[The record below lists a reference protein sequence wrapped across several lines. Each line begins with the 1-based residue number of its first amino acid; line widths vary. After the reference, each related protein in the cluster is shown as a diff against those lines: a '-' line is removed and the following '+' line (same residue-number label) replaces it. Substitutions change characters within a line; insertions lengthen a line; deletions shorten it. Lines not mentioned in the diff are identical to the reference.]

1 MKKISIFAVA
11 LGLLMVVA
19 AAQPA
24 FAVCSNARLM
34 SSGYI
39 YTPGTVYEYAVSGD
53 TVTDMFA
60 GTFWALGEGDPALGV
75 GADSGSFPAL
85 EWLYNFGDYGY
96 AAFIG
101 GAPWATDARVD
112 GCIDATPSTCT
123 AIQLTDVN
131 PETGEPVFALL
142 TAEQDTAKN
151 YSFFDGRIDLAPLP
165 PVSIA
170 NSTRVGETGVIVDVA
185 AIDAAAF
192 DAGLYLDPNCTGA
205 AGGGVGIET
214 VVPGVAWF
222 AQVLPRG
229 AQPPTNLNIAT
240 GGWMSTGV
248 NSLFGE
254 AAALNIPCTGDSDI
268 YVSFAFLNESNIP
281 ADTVTGPG
289 TRTECGANVA
299 EPELRTKPAN
309 TQESKPR
316 TRKR

>member
-11 LGLLMVVA
+11 LGLLAVV

-24 FAVCSNARLM
+24 LAVCSNARLM
-34 SSGYI
+34 TSGYI
-39 YTPGTVYEYAVSGD
+39 YTPGTTYEYAVSGD

-96 AAFIG
+96 AAFVG
-101 GAPWATDARVD
+101 GAPWTSDARVD

-123 AIQLTDVN
+123 AMQLTDIN
-131 PETGEPVFALL
+131 PESGEPVFALL
-142 TAEQDTAKN
+142 TAEKN
-151 YSFFDGRIDLAPLP
+151 NFANYEFFSGRIDLAPLP
-165 PVSIA
+165 PVGIA
-170 NSTRVGETGVIVDVA
+170 NSTRVGDTGVIVDVA
-185 AIDAAAF
+185 AIDAADF
-192 DAGLYLDPNCTGA
+192 SAGLYLDPNCTGA
-205 AGGGVGIET
+205 GGGGVGIET
-214 VVPGVAWF
+214 FIPGVAWY

-229 AQPPTNLNIAT
+229 AQPPTDLNTAT
-240 GGWMSTGV
+240 GGWMDTGV
-248 NSLFGE
+248 TSLFGD
-254 AAALNIPCTGDSDI
+254 AAALNIPCEGDSDI
-268 YVSFAFLNESNIP
+268 YVSYAFLNESGIP
-281 ADTVTGPG
+281 AATVTGPG

-309 TQESKPR
+309 RQESKPR

>member
-53 TVTDMFA
+53 TVTDLFA
-60 GTFWALGEGDPALGV
+60 GTFWALGEGDPVLGA

-85 EWLYNFGDYGY
+85 DWLYNFGDYGY

-165 PVSIA
+165 PVSIPIRPA
-170 NSTRVGETGVIVDVA
+170 WAKPESSLTSPPSTRPRSTPDCTSTRTAPAPPA
-185 AIDAAAF
+185 AVWASRRSFRVWPGSRRFFRAV
-192 DAGLYLDPNCTGA
+192 PSPRPTSTSRPA
-205 AGGGVGIET
+205 AGC
-214 VVPGVAWF
+214 
-222 AQVLPRG
+222 R
-229 AQPPTNLNIAT
+229 
-240 GGWMSTGV
+240 
-248 NSLFGE
+248 
-254 AAALNIPCTGDSDI
+254 
-268 YVSFAFLNESNIP
+268 P
-281 ADTVTGPG
+281 A
-289 TRTECGANVA
+289 
-299 EPELRTKPAN
+299 
-309 TQESKPR
+309 
-316 TRKR
+316 